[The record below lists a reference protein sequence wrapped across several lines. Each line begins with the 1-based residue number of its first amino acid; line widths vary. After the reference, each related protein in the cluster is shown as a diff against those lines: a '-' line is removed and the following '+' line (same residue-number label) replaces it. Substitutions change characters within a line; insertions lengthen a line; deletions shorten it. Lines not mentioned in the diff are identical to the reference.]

1 MATNDNIVLT
11 KGNYT
16 VTLFTTD
23 IAENWKNLLKI
34 VPGITS
40 KDNQI
45 NAPNKSRVIDLQRS
59 NYNYVI
65 SGYITKSA
73 TQTAKQIKDD
83 LRIIFEGSRQSGGP
97 IILTY
102 EDNSINVFFEDCVVK
117 KIIND
122 DTVTNYTGDDSA
134 EYNVTVTLVEGD
146 EV

>member
-1 MATNDNIVLT
+1 LATNDNIVLT